1 MLSRRNMFRFSGAAA
16 VAAVA
21 VAVFPE
27 FANAEP
33 AQELVYRETAKPYGK
48 GTYAYRTGTDHK
60 PKKKL

>member
-48 GTYAYRTGTDHK
+48 GKYGYRTGTYQRE
-60 PKKKL
+60 KKR